1 MEKYPAKLQPIRNAK
16 RVIMKKLF
24 YILIVFFN
32 FNYAHSL
39 IEVDIT
45 RGNLDPLPL
54 AVSPLHVDAQSDN
67 LQDIKVKDLGSL
79 ISSVIES
86 NFRSTG
92 LFNPLNKDAFVQK
105 PDIAHLK
112 PRFEDWTLITAQAL
126 VTGKILL
133 KDNKLKV
140 EFRLWDVA
148 AAKEMVALAFTTTP
162 SNWRRVAHIISDKI
176 YERLTGE
183 TGYFDTRIIYV
194 SETGPR
200 TQRVKKL
207 AIMDQD
213 GVNVKY
219 LTLGNELVLT
229 PRFNPA
235 NQLVTYLSYFRNLP
249 RVYLLDIE
257 TGVQEVVGNFPGMT
271 FAPRFSPD
279 GKKIIMSFAE
289 NGNSDIYTMNLESR
303 VVEKITDHS
312 AIDTSPSYS
321 PDGKYICFNSDR
333 SGLQQIYTVNSDGTN
348 VKRISFGDG
357 IYGTPVWSPR
367 GDLIA
372 FTKVRSGKFYI
383 GVMRPDGSGER
394 LLTENF
400 YQEAPS
406 WSPNG
411 RLLVFYRETKSGND
425 GEGFSAK
432 LWSIDITG
440 YNEREIKTE
449 TDASDP
455 SWSTLLSK

>member
-1 MEKYPAKLQPIRNAK
+1 
-16 RVIMKKLF
+16 MKKFFLVFLYFLF
-24 YILIVFFN
+24 IN
-32 FNYAHSL
+32 QSYAL

-45 RGNLDPLPL
+45 RGNLDPLPI
-54 AVSPLHVDAQSDN
+54 AISPLHVDIKSQE
-67 LQDIKVKDLGSL
+67 LKDIKIKELGEN
-79 ISSVIES
+79 ISKIIEN
-86 NFRSTG
+86 NFRGTG
-92 LFNPLNKDAFVQK
+92 LFNPIKKEAFVQK

-112 PRFEDWTLITAQAL
+112 PRFEDWRLIKAQAL
-126 VTGKILL
+126 VTGKLL
-133 KDNKLKV
+133 IKDEKLKV
-140 EFRLWDVA
+140 EFRLWDLA
-148 AAKEMVALAFTTTP
+148 AGQEMTALAFTTTP

-183 TGYFDTRIIYV
+183 EGYFDTRIIYV
-194 SETGPR
+194 AESGPKN
-200 TQRVKKL
+200 QRVKKL

-213 GVNVKY
+213 GSKTKY

-229 PRFNPA
+229 PRFNPT
-235 NQLVTYLSYFRNLP
+235 NQMVTYMSYFRNMP

-257 TGVQEVVGNFPGMT
+257 TGTQEVVGNFPGMT

-279 GKKIIMSFAE
+279 GKKIVMSFAQD
-289 NGNSDIYTMNLESR
+289 GNSDIYTMDLETR
-303 VVEKITDHS
+303 LVERISEHS
-312 AIDTSPSYS
+312 SIDTSPSFS
-321 PDGKYICFNSDR
+321 PDGKFITFNSDR
-333 SGLQQIYTVNSDGTN
+333 SGLQQIYVMRSDGSG
-348 VKRISFGDG
+348 VKRITFGSG

-372 FTKVRSGKFYI
+372 FTKMRKGKFYI
-383 GVMRPDGSGER
+383 GVMRTDGTGER

-406 WSPNG
+406 RSPNG
-411 RLLVFYRETKSGND
+411 RVLVFYRETKAGPK

-440 YNEREIKTE
+440 YNERQLLTK

-455 SWSTLLSK
+455 SWSSLLSK